1 MDRLLWVILG
11 AIIGVLVIGLLLY
24 FFMPQKQSKA
34 SLKKEKNITM
44 EEILSLLNTADDVA
58 GIERTIA
65 LFFNNF
71 ENLLPEKRERLEL
84 FSMLVRHKKTNSKI
98 ILSTEKE
105 LKKLNPE
112 DAKELESVLK
122 KGLDSR

>member
-24 FFMPQKQSKA
+24 FFMPQKQSL
-34 SLKKEKNITM
+34 SKKGKNITM